1 MKNNKGKLYLQLIR
15 SNEGGVA
22 MDKKIKKYFENPHMI
37 KCVKAEENYVLLLTF
52 DNGEIK
58 QYNMANDLTGVFTVL
73 KNKDKFNQAFINNV
87 GNVAWNIDD
96 NVDSSVVWTNQ
107 IDLCKDALYMDS
119 VPIKT

>member
-1 MKNNKGKLYLQLIR
+1 
-15 SNEGGVA
+15 

-37 KCVKAEENYVLLLTF
+37 KSVKAEENYVLLLTF

-73 KNKDKFNQAFINNV
+73 KNKDKFNQA
-87 GNVAWNIDD
+87 VAWNIDD